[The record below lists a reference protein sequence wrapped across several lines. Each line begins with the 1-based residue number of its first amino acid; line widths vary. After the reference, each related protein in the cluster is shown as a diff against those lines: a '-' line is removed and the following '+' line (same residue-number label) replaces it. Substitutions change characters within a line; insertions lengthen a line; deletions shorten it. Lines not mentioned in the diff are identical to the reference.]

1 MTPPS
6 SPRSQHVGLRR
17 WPAGRWMAG
26 VVGLI
31 LGVIVV
37 GCNTKPPAK
46 EEKTVEVD
54 VTTPITDDVL
64 DYDDFT
70 GRLDAP
76 QTVEVRPHVSGY
88 IIDAPFTEGDR
99 VNKGDLLFQIDSRPY
114 DADFAQAK
122 ANLTLAK
129 AERDL
134 QEANAA
140 RARTLM
146 ASRGI
151 SREDYDVAVAARD
164 KAKASVLGVEAT
176 VLRTSVLVEYTKV
189 TARISGRIS
198 RRSVDIG
205 NLVKADETLLTT
217 VVSDDKIYAY
227 FDVDERTYLDLTGE
241 KVSGSP
247 NLQAKELKLPV
258 LMRLANEDEFKRKGD
273 VDFVD
278 NRLNGNTGTIR
289 LRGVFA
295 NTGGVLKAGL
305 FVRIR
310 LPIGWPYKALLIP
323 DEAIQS
329 DQGKKYVFVIDA
341 EEKAEYRPIT
351 QGQAVQGLRVIK
363 DGLKPGERV
372 VINGMQRVQ
381 RQKLVKATLKD
392 PPKSP
397 GFPLGKLLDSPT
409 DPKAKTK

>member
-1 MTPPS
+1 MSTPTAHGS
-6 SPRSQHVGLRR
+6 HRTGSRR
-17 WPAGRWMAG
+17 WPAGRWMG
-26 VVGLI
+26 GLVGLI
-31 LGVIVV
+31 LGLLVV
-37 GCNTKPPAK
+37 GCNHKPPPK
-46 EEKTVEVD
+46 EEKTIEVD

-88 IIDAPFTEGDR
+88 ILEAPFTEGDR
-99 VNKGDLLFQIDSRPY
+99 VKKGELLFQIDSRPY
-114 DADFAQAK
+114 DADFSQAK
-122 ANLTLAK
+122 ANLTLAH

-151 SREDYDVAVAARD
+151 SREDYDVALAARD
-164 KAKASVLGVEAT
+164 KAKASVLGFEAA

-198 RRSVDIG
+198 RRSIDIG

-217 VVSDDKIYAY
+217 IVSDDKVHAY

-247 NLQAKELKLPV
+247 SLHAKDLKLPV
-258 LMRLANEDEFKRKGD
+258 LMRLANEDKFEQKGV

-289 LRGVFA
+289 LRGVFP
-295 NTGGVLKAGL
+295 NPRGVLKAGL
-305 FVRIR
+305 FVRVR
-310 LPIGWPYKALLIP
+310 LPLGRPYKALLIP

-329 DQGKKYVFVIDA
+329 DQGKKYVFVIDG
-341 EEKAEYRPIT
+341 EEKAEYRPVIL
-351 QGQAVQGLRVIK
+351 GQAVQGLRVVK
-363 DGLKPGERV
+363 DGLRPGERV
-372 VINGMQRVQ
+372 VINGMQKVQ
-381 RQKLVKATLKD
+381 RQKPVKATLRD
-392 PPKSP
+392 QPKSP
-397 GFPLGKLLDSPT
+397 GFPLGKLLYS
-409 DPKAKTK
+409 KADTVTR